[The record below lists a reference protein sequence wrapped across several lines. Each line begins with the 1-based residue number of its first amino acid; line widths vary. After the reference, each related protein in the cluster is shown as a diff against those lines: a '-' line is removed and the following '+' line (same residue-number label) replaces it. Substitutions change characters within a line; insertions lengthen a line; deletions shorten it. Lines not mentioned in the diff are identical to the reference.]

1 MRTPQEVVTAFFP
14 YDDKSCADKVFRH
27 LPKEVRGP
35 ILAAWGIRGI
45 KSALRDDD
53 DRVKQVVHDSL
64 VAGDIDAGTFE
75 DGLTPDTLVRWVP
88 LGELWAFWRGGK
100 LTKIAI
106 HKALSTAYELYLFDA
121 RWFLETLQAK
131 GGALKGTDVL
141 ADGLTKEELTHWIKR
156 VHETGDGTPKGLVA
170 ALGWTKIVEKTHND
184 VLLVVLDAMA
194 MKVGLGAGAP
204 AAKRGEPASVVD
216 VVPAKTLPANPE
228 ETVDVVV
235 DEEALGAERRALAEE
250 ETQDLTTAVQQVK
263 GRAELGRARGPA
275 SRS

>member
-1 MRTPQEVVTAFFP
+1 MTAFFP
-14 YDDKSCADKVFRH
+14 HDDKSSVDKVFRH

-35 ILAAWGIRGI
+35 ILAAWGVRGI

-53 DRVKQVVHDSL
+53 ERVKQVVHDSL
-64 VAGDIDAGTFE
+64 VAGDIDAATFE
-75 DGLTPDTLVRWVP
+75 EGLTPDTLVRWIP
-88 LGELWAFWRGGK
+88 LGDLWAFWRGGK

-106 HKALSTAYELYLFDA
+106 HKALAAAYELYLFDA

-141 ADGLTKEELTHWIKR
+141 ADGLTKEELTHWIRR
-156 VHETGDGTPKGLVA
+156 VHEMGDGTPKGLVA

-184 VLLVVLDAMA
+184 VLLVILDAMA
-194 MKVGLGAGAP
+194 VKVGLGAGAP
-204 AAKRGEPASVVD
+204 APKQDAPSVVD
-216 VVPAKTLPANPE
+216 VVPAKGLPANPE

-263 GRAELGRARGPA
+263 GRSELGRARGPA